1 MIKVENDELI
11 QFRSSSLG
19 KLIRIVGY
27 QFKHYCSEMK
37 LIYFT
42 FGRESTAEQ
51 INELC
56 PEYFDRTIT
65 ATVFTGMVI
74 EALLYDYAVVK
85 RSKTYAEKVS
95 GKPIDIEFTEIARD
109 IFRNEG
115 HDESEMSARL
125 DKFKKVRV
133 HFVHNKSTDLGKY
146 NKKELE
152 YLSPDGCLQ
161 LLIDFFA
168 YFSNNDPEYVLAQLA
183 LDQLSELQITERGF

>member
-37 LIYFT
+37 LIYST
-42 FGRESTAEQ
+42 FGREPTADQ

-74 EALLYDYAVVK
+74 EALLYDYAVFK
-85 RSKTYAEKVS
+85 CSKTYAEKVS
-95 GKPIDIEFTEIARD
+95 GKPIDIEFIQIAKD
-109 IFRNEG
+109 IFSNEG
-115 HDESEMSARL
+115 RKESEMSARL
-125 DKFKKVRV
+125 DNFKKVRV
-133 HFVHNKSTDLGKY
+133 HFVHNKSTALGKY

-168 YFSNNDPEYVLAQLA
+168 YFSSNDPEYVLAQLT